1 MFFFKHKVAAKRFCK
16 CNRSYDWHIAKCIIH
31 CLRGIGEWEKA
42 NRQVKKGN
50 KLLMWNDFYS
60 LKTDEREESGKKKNK
75 AVSNS
80 N

>member
-1 MFFFKHKVAAKRFCK
+1 M
-16 CNRSYDWHIAKCIIH
+16 
-31 CLRGIGEWEKA
+31 GEGEKA

-50 KLLMWNDFYS
+50 KSLMWNDFYS
-60 LKTDEREESGKKKNK
+60 LKTDEREESWKEKNK

>member
-1 MFFFKHKVAAKRFCK
+1 M
-16 CNRSYDWHIAKCIIH
+16 
-31 CLRGIGEWEKA
+31 GEGEKA

-60 LKTDEREESGKKKNK
+60 LKTDEREESVKKKNK